1 LELLARYVAEGDDFF
16 STIVTDDET
25 WIHHFEPETK
35 RQSMEW
41 HHTTSPQKEKFK
53 AFPSTSKIMATVF
66 WDCEG
71 AILIDVLPRGKTIN

>member
-1 LELLARYVAEGDDFF
+1 VAEGDDFL
-16 STIVTDDET
+16 STIVTGDET

-71 AILIDVLPRGKTIN
+71 AILIDLLPRGQTIN